1 MPLTRKLL
9 LFVLA
14 LALLTS
20 AGWLMAG
27 DKPKSAATSSTVS
40 VLMDENKRVLHVLNR
55 FAFGPRPGDVEKVR
69 AMGLDQWFEQQLH
82 PEKIDNTAVEARL
95 EPFRTLKMSTSE
107 MVANFP
113 PPQLLRMVENGR
125 MSMPS
130 DPAKRAIYESRIAAY
145 QQQQNNKQEAKQDNA
160 AKNDQNQDL
169 MKPDDAATDASMTP
183 EQRQK
188 QQQQEEAAMYADLG
202 ALQLLEVPPDE
213 RYQKILK
220 MSPQERL

>member
-1 MPLTRKLL
+1 MPLTRRLL

-14 LALLTS
+14 LSMLTS

-82 PEKIDNTAVEARL
+82 PEKIDNSAMEARL

-113 PPQLLRMVENGR
+113 PPQVLKMVENGR
-125 MSMPS
+125 VSMPS
-130 DPAKRAIYESRIAAY
+130 DPARRAIYESRISAY
-145 QQQQNNKQEAKQDNA
+145 HQQQNNKQPKQHNPP
-160 AKNDQNQDL
+160 KNHHNHHL
-169 MKPDDAATDASMTP
+169 NNPAHH
-183 EQRQK
+183 
-188 QQQQEEAAMYADLG
+188 
-202 ALQLLEVPPDE
+202 PP
-213 RYQKILK
+213 
-220 MSPQERL
+220 PP

>member
-1 MPLTRKLL
+1 MPRVRSGL
-9 LFVLA
+9 
-14 LALLTS
+14 
-20 AGWLMAG
+20 
-27 DKPKSAATSSTVS
+27 S
-40 VLMDENKRVLHVLNR
+40 VPGRQRSKAPQQMDENKRVLHALNR
-55 FAFGPRPGDVEKVR
+55 FAFGPRSGDVEKVR
-69 AMGLDQWFEQQLH
+69 AIGLDSWFEQQLH

-169 MKPDDAATDASMTP
+169 MMKPDD
-183 EQRQK
+183 
-188 QQQQEEAAMYADLG
+188 G
-202 ALQLLEVPPDE
+202 AP
-213 RYQKILK
+213 
-220 MSPQERL
+220 